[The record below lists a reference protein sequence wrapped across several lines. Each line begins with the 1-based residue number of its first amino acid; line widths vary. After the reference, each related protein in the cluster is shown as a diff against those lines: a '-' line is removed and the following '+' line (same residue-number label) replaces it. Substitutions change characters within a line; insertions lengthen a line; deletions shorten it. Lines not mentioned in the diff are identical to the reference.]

1 MKNRDGGDIDVKNPT
16 PSGSTWDG
24 GDIDEE

>member
-1 MKNRDGGDIDVKNPT
+1 MKNRDGGDIDVKNPV